1 MSILLVDDDKKD
13 VELVLAAFSEID
25 LDKKVITVRDGEEA
39 LDYIF
44 KRGKYK
50 GRTNGAPRFIIL
62 DLKMPKVSGLEVL
75 SAIKSDK
82 KTKKIPVVIL
92 TSSRE
97 VRDISESY
105 QLGANAYV
113 VKPLEFAQFFE
124 TVKQIGRFW
133 AHVNEI
139 SFKDQ

>member
-1 MSILLVDDDKKD
+1 MSILLVDDDMKD
-13 VELVLAAFSEID
+13 VELVLEAFSEID
-25 LDKKVITVRDGEEA
+25 LDKKVITARDGEEA

-50 GRTNGAPRFIIL
+50 GRTNGTPQLIII

-82 KTKKIPVVIL
+82 KTKNIPVVIL

-133 AHVNEI
+133 AHINEV
-139 SFKDQ
+139 

>member
-1 MSILLVDDDKKD
+1 MSILLVDDDMKD
-13 VELVLAAFSEID
+13 VELVLEAFSEID
-25 LDKKVITVRDGEEA
+25 LDKKVITIRDGEEA

-44 KRGKYK
+44 ERGKYK
-50 GRTNGAPRFIIL
+50 GRTNGAPWLIIL

-82 KTKKIPVVIL
+82 KTKNIPVVIL

-105 QLGANAYV
+105 QLGTNAYV

-133 AHVNEI
+133 VHINEI
-139 SFKDQ
+139 LS

>member
-1 MSILLVDDDKKD
+1 MSILLIDDDRKD
-13 VELVLAAFSEID
+13 VELTLEAFSEID

>member
-1 MSILLVDDDKKD
+1 MSILLVDDDMKD
-13 VELVLAAFSEID
+13 VELILEAFSEID

-44 KRGKYK
+44 ERGKYK
-50 GRTNGAPRFIIL
+50 GRTNGTPRLIII

-92 TSSRE
+92 TSSKE

-133 AHVNEI
+133 VHINEI
-139 SFKDQ
+139 LS